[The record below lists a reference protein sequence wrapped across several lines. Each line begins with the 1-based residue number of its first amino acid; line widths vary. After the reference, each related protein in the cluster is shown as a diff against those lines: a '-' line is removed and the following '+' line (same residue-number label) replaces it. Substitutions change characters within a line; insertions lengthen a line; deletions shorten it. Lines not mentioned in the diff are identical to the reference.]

1 MSVLQRGAWVHY
13 LPNIAT
19 ILVYPA
25 TQSPTALVVYK
36 SLPIETKWVTTK
48 TNSFTKKEKEL
59 FIRRLVA
66 H

>member
-25 TQSPTALVVYK
+25 TQSPIASNVYK
-36 SLPIETKWVTTK
+36 PLPIEK
-48 TNSFTKKEKEL
+48 
-59 FIRRLVA
+59 RLLLKRIIS